1 MVCRYM
7 NTDEL
12 TQAGLTPSEIET
24 VMKRR
29 KVRELHEAGLTPRE
43 IALALAV
50 TTQNVYQQLSKW
62 GIKPNRKVAS

>member
-7 NTDEL
+7 NTTEL
-12 TQAGLTPSEIET
+12 TAAGLTPAEIEM

-43 IALALAV
+43 IALALNV
-50 TTQNVYQQLSKW
+50 TTQNVYRHLAQLS
-62 GIKPNRKVAS
+62 IKPNRKAAS

>member
-12 TQAGLTPSEIET
+12 TAAGLTPTEIEL

-29 KVRELHEAGLTPRE
+29 KVRELHEAGFTPRE
-43 IALALAV
+43 IALALTV
-50 TTQNVYQQLSKW
+50 TTQNIYQTLAKL
-62 GIKPNRKVAS
+62 GLTPNRRVAS

>member
-12 TQAGLTPSEIET
+12 TEAGLTPAEIET
-24 VMKRR
+24 VLRRR
-29 KVRELHEAGLTPRE
+29 KMRELHDAGLTPRE
-43 IALALAV
+43 ISLALSV

-62 GIKPNRKVAS
+62 GIKPNRKAAS